1 MKYCRDCGNPMDLI
15 AVGEGHWS
23 EMYGCAC
30 GVKYEVIHGDMGGPD
45 THCWYSPTQTPSY
58 ERGN

>member
-1 MKYCRDCGNPMDLI
+1 MDLL

-23 EMYGCAC
+23 EMYECAC
-30 GVKYEVIHGDMGGPD
+30 GVRYEVIHGDMGGPD

-58 ERGN
+58 EEENDD